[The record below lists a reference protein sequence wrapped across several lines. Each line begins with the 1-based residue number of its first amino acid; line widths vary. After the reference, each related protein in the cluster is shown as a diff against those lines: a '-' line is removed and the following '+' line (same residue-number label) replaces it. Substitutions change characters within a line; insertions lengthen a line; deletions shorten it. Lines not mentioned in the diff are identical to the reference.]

1 MKRYP
6 QDLAA
11 QALQEAIDKPLDS
24 EDEVDLVQVL
34 EQGKEVLR
42 REIKNLSRLS
52 LEGKLKPAHSESLG
66 SYVRLLS
73 NLVKEEKDRL
83 KKLTKEELDKLAND
97 NK

>member
-6 QDLAA
+6 KDPIAEVLK
-11 QALQEAIDKPLDS
+11 EPVPSK
-24 EDEVDLVQVL
+24 EDEVDLVEVL

-42 REIKNLSRLS
+42 REIKNLSKLS

-83 KKLTKEELDKLAND
+83 KKMSKEELEQLLNESK
-97 NK
+97 

>member
-6 QDLAA
+6 KDPMA
-11 QALQEAIDKPLDS
+11 QALNEPIPVQ
-24 EDEVDLVQVL
+24 EDEVDLVEVL

-42 REIKNLSRLS
+42 REIKSLARLS

-83 KKLTKEELDKLAND
+83 KKMTKEELEAIINEAK
-97 NK
+97 